1 MGIVFSLFCCDLFL
15 FFVLFPGIIIII
27 SSFKKEKE
35 KGKGFATRRF
45 ASTWIW
51 RRLSCRKVMKSKV
64 VLMGIG
70 FLGAR
75 YCTLVFRVDCG
86 CLCEM

>member
-35 KGKGFATRRF
+35 KGVCNQE
-45 ASTWIW
+45 ICIN
-51 RRLSCRKVMKSKV
+51 L
-64 VLMGIG
+64 VLEEA
-70 FLGAR
+70 FL
-75 YCTLVFRVDCG
+75 
-86 CLCEM
+86 